1 MEEEKNL
8 PVKKSKFAEILGKV
22 KGTFAKVKDKIIGK
36 KEVSSEKLLQGGET
50 IILNN
55 KKNKFKENLK
65 TYSAEEDY
73 KEISTD
79 FLKTLGINEQILNN
93 PVAFG
98 DISAY
103 VLRYATRELNKVKI
117 NALNAYGY
125 LYNVKQEGGI
135 QELKNAME
143 RLSVVTKE
151 KMGDI
156 VDPKTGKVVI
166 DEYQPYGNL
175 SCKKQYSI
183 DTDGNLK
190 LSADYN
196 ADKVPGFPERTETIN
211 YTSTYD
217 KNGIELKRQETNM
230 STGYSL
236 ETERDTENTNI
247 EKLIVNG
254 EIQGY
259 RVVGN
264 DKQLVGIDHKQ
275 QFRNNVYEDKQMESY
290 YENTIDE
297 AMKIHENE
305 SKPR

>member
-1 MEEEKNL
+1 MPSEE
-8 PVKKSKFAEILGKV
+8 
-22 KGTFAKVKDKIIGK
+22 
-36 KEVSSEKLLQGGET
+36 LLQGSET
-50 IILNN
+50 TILDN
-55 KKNKFKENLK
+55 KKNKFKEKLK
-65 TYSAEEDY
+65 TYSSEEDY
-73 KEISTD
+73 KKISTD

-93 PVAFG
+93 PVAFE
-98 DISAY
+98 DVSAY

-117 NALNAYGY
+117 NALNAYDY
-125 LYNVKQEGGI
+125 LYDVKQEGGI
-135 QELKNAME
+135 QELENAME
-143 RLSVVTKE
+143 RLSVATKE
-151 KMGDI
+151 KMGNI
-156 VDPKTGKVVI
+156 VDSKTGKVVI

-217 KNGIELKRQETNM
+217 KNGMELKRQETNM